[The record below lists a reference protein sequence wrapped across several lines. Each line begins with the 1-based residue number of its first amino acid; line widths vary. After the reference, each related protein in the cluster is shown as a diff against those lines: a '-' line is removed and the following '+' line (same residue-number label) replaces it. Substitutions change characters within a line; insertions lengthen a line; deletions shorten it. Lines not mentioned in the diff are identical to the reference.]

1 MFLTLWSNVFFLLEP
16 ARLISIYFI
25 HSNVEYIL
33 LVYPFT
39 ITSASFYSHLTLTSA
54 LCDFPLPMSLVA
66 SQLYSPLSE
75 RLTEFTAEGLSLSL
89 LDDFLSPISRLPP
102 GHRAH
107 WWVGLGRTAQCQQHI
122 FLHLKT
128 RITLNC
134 HIFGTVCRNQTYRKQ
149 RTVRFNHCPILFQLS
164 EEIINEKNWTTA
176 KIYFCIASFFKNIFG
191 LICFAKKKKW
201 QLK

>member
-1 MFLTLWSNVFFLLEP
+1 MFLTLWRNVFFLLEP

-75 RLTEFTAEGLSLSL
+75 RLTESTVKVWVRVQYCRMISSLPLIVFLQVTDLTGGLDSAEQLSVNNTFSFTSRPGLAWTVTCLGLSAGTKHIENRELSDL
-89 LDDFLSPISRLPP
+89 TT
-102 GHRAH
+102 
-107 WWVGLGRTAQCQQHI
+107 VQYNGLYNI
-122 FLHLKT
+122 EWSW
-128 RITLNC
+128 RIYV
-134 HIFGTVCRNQTYRKQ
+134 F
-149 RTVRFNHCPILFQLS
+149 
-164 EEIINEKNWTTA
+164 
-176 KIYFCIASFFKNIFG
+176 YFIRV
-191 LICFAKKKKW
+191 
-201 QLK
+201 

>member
-54 LCDFPLPMSLVA
+54 LCDFTLPMSLVA

-75 RLTEFTAEGLSLSL
+75 GLTEFTLKVWVRVCWMISSLPSVVFLQVTDLTGGLDSAEQLSVNNTFSFTSRPGRAWTVTCLGLS
-89 LDDFLSPISRLPP
+89 
-102 GHRAH
+102 A
-107 WWVGLGRTAQCQQHI
+107 
-122 FLHLKT
+122 
-128 RITLNC
+128 
-134 HIFGTVCRNQTYRKQ
+134 GT
-149 RTVRFNHCPILFQLS
+149 
-164 EEIINEKNWTTA
+164 
-176 KIYFCIASFFKNIFG
+176 KNIENRELSDLNTVPNIMVF
-191 LICFAKKKKW
+191 II
-201 QLK
+201 

>member
-54 LCDFPLPMSLVA
+54 LCDFTLPMSLVA

-75 RLTEFTAEGLSLSL
+75 GLTEFTLKVWVQVCWMISSLPLIVFLQVTDLTGGLDSAEQLSVNNTFSFTSRPGRAWTVTCLGLSAGTKHIENRELSDL
-89 LDDFLSPISRLPP
+89 TTVQYNGLYNIEWSWRIYVFLFHQ
-102 GHRAH
+102 G
-107 WWVGLGRTAQCQQHI
+107 W
-122 FLHLKT
+122 
-128 RITLNC
+128 
-134 HIFGTVCRNQTYRKQ
+134 
-149 RTVRFNHCPILFQLS
+149 
-164 EEIINEKNWTTA
+164 IN
-176 KIYFCIASFFKNIFG
+176 
-191 LICFAKKKKW
+191 L
-201 QLK
+201 